1 MRTAVLG
8 ALTLSMSVLCASQS
22 LASTIDFRKQIWNP
36 NGSDTKTVGSVTATA
51 LGPGDPVLFW
61 STDDGFGVDGGGR
74 DRERDEIN
82 NNERLLITFTSPFQ
96 LTGVLIT
103 DLFRETLDGVTYDE
117 IGEFRINGG
126 EWEAF
131 SGTATRGENPNG
143 EVFFSPPGIE
153 DVWSLE
159 FRADTFDFGGRR
171 NDFSV
176 ALLEGSPSVPEPT
189 SLLLMGSGLVG
200 LAARIRR
207 KRHAS

>member
-1 MRTAVLG
+1 MRKAVLG
-8 ALTLSMSVLCASQS
+8 ALLLTALCASPS

-36 NGSDTKTVGSVTATA
+36 NGAGSKTVGDVTVTANPY
-51 LGPGDPVLFW
+51 GSKLFW
-61 STDDGFGVDGGGR
+61 STEDGFGIDSDPG
-74 DRERDEIN
+74 DREDDEIN
-82 NNERLLITFTSPFQ
+82 NNERLVITFTRPFQ

-103 DLFRETLDGVTYDE
+103 DLFRETLDGITYNE

-131 SGTATRGENPNG
+131 SGVETRRQNPNG

-153 DVWSLE
+153 DVWKLE

-189 SLLLMGSGLVG
+189 SLMLMGTGLIG
-200 LAARIRR
+200 LATRIRR
-207 KRHAS
+207 KRASSSI